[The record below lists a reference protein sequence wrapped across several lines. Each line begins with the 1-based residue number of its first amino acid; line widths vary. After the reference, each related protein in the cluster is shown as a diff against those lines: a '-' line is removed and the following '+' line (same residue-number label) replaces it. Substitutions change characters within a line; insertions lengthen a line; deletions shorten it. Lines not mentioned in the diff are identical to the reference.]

1 MIIAAVVILAQS
13 TTAFA
18 LEYTTTLDDG
28 QQMTV
33 LVNLNV
39 PEDITQKSNLVPD
52 MYEAL
57 LPTDLKGLG
66 QAFYDGEQ
74 KYNINALFVLA
85 IVRLESG
92 NGTSSLARNHN
103 NLGGIK
109 SGEEGY
115 RSFASKEECV
125 DYMFDLLSRKYI
137 GEGRT
142 TISDVGRIYC
152 ATDGWTPQVTSI
164 MNEMIAICNGTY

>member
-1 MIIAAVVILAQS
+1 MIVAVVIIAQS

-18 LEYTTTLDDG
+18 LEYTTTMDDG

-33 LVNLNV
+33 LVSLNV
-39 PEDITQKSNLVPD
+39 PEDITEKSNLVPA
-52 MYEAL
+52 MFEAL
-57 LPTDLKGLG
+57 LPADLKGLG

-74 KYNINALFVLA
+74 KYNINALFVLS

-109 SGEEGY
+109 SGEEEY

-125 DYMFDLLSRKYI
+125 DYMFDLLNRKYI
-137 GEGRT
+137 SQGKT
-142 TISDVGRIYC
+142 TISSVGQIYC
-152 ATDGWTPQVTSI
+152 ATDGWIPQVSSI
-164 MNEMIAICNGTY
+164 MNEEIAICNGA